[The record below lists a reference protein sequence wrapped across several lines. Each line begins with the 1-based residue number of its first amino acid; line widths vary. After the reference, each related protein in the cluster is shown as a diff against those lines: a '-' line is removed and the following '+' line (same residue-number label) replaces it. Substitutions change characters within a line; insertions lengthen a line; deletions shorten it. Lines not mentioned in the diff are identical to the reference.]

1 MWYHQQAIESWDEGS
16 TGSKMRESDSL
27 PTIEKLITQDQIN
40 KYAEASGDFNP
51 VHVDPDFAAC
61 SQFGGTIAHGMMIAA
76 TISEAMTSVFKTAWL
91 SSGRL
96 KLRFKAPVFPGE
108 TVTAFGRVK
117 KVRELDAGSEIVCS
131 VGVRKPNGTVAITG
145 DATVLITQKSQ
156 TLRDSL

>member
-1 MWYHQQAIESWDEGS
+1 MKEGEELPVVEKLVTQAQ
-16 TGSKMRESDSL
+16 
-27 PTIEKLITQDQIN
+27 IEK
-40 KYAEASGDFNP
+40 YAAAAGDFNP
-51 VHVDPDFAAC
+51 IHLDPEFAAA